1 MSMTKRDLIKSV
13 YNQLDDL
20 TLTQVEEV
28 VNTVLE
34 TVVLFLRC
42 GEDVKLTGFGKFER
56 SVQKEVVR
64 RDPRNGE
71 PVKVPEKITVRFYPS
86 GVVKSQLNRVD
97 NEEVS

>member
-34 TVVLFLRC
+34 TVVLFLHRM
-42 GEDVKLTGFGKFER
+42 
-56 SVQKEVVR
+56 
-64 RDPRNGE
+64 
-71 PVKVPEKITVRFYPS
+71 
-86 GVVKSQLNRVD
+86 D